1 MQQNSAL
8 EGIKVLDLGRVIAAP
23 YAAAFLAD
31 MGADVIKIEA
41 PGRGD
46 DARQYLPLNGYFA
59 NFNRSKKGITLNLK
73 TGKDIFLKL
82 VKETDVLI
90 ENFRPGV
97 MAKLG
102 LGYDELKKVNPSLI
116 YCAVSGFGQTGPM
129 SQTAGY
135 DPLIQA
141 MSGIVSIT
149 GHPGEVPVRCGAP
162 LCDVLAA
169 VNAAYA
175 VACALNYRT
184 RTGKGQMIDIA
195 IIDQGVFVQASTNQF
210 YLSERKIPQRLGN
223 GYAAGAP
230 GGLYHAKDGYYMFA
244 GSGDAAW
251 KKIADAWGK
260 PELADDPDFI
270 DRTARTRN
278 RVIVD
283 KMMNDWSADKT
294 VEACIA
300 FFKNL
305 KLACGPVLDAQ
316 QVYHHEHFGK
326 DGVRQMFT
334 SVNVEGVGEI
344 EITNQAVK
352 MSESGPK
359 VRCAPPTLGQHN
371 DEVLTSLGYGE
382 NEIQTL
388 KEQGII

>member
-1 MQQNSAL
+1 MQQESAL
-8 EGIKVLDLGRVIAAP
+8 AGIKVLDLGRVIAAP

-31 MGADVIKIEA
+31 MGAEVIKVEV
-41 PGRGD
+41 PGIGD

-59 NFNRSKKGITLNLK
+59 NFNRSKKGITLDLK
-73 TGKDIFLKL
+73 KGKEIFLKL
-82 VKETDVLI
+82 VKEADVLI

-102 LGYDELKKVNPSLI
+102 FGYDELKKVNPGLI

-149 GHPGEVPVRCGAP
+149 GHPGEEPVRCGAP
-162 LCDVLAA
+162 LCDILSA
-169 VNAAYA
+169 VNAAYG
-175 VACALNYRT
+175 VVCALQYRN

-195 IIDQGVFVQASTNQF
+195 IVDQGIFVQASTNQF

-251 KKIADAWGK
+251 KKISAAWGK
-260 PELADDPDFI
+260 PELADDPDYK
-270 DRTARTRN
+270 DRTARTTN
-278 RVIVD
+278 RVAVD

-294 VEACIA
+294 VDECIA
-300 FFKNL
+300 FFKGL
-305 KLACGPVLDAQ
+305 KLACGPVLDAE
-316 QVYHHEHFGK
+316 QVYNDEHFGK
-326 DGVRQMFT
+326 NGVRQMFT
-334 SVNVEGVGEI
+334 SVDVEGVGEI

-352 MSESGPK
+352 MSETNPM
-359 VRCAPPTLGQHN
+359 VRCAPPKLGQHN
-371 DEVLTSLGYGE
+371 YEVLTELGYSHE
-382 NEIQTL
+382 EITTFR
-388 KEQGII
+388 EDGII